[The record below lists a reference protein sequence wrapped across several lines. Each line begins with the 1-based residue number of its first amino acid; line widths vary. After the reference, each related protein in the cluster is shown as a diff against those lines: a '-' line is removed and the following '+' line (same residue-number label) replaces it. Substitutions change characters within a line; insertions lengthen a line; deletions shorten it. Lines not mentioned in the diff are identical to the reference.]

1 MCQRMSTLLQPPSN
15 GPLWE
20 KLPREKGNTWLNMT
34 VCLRWAT
41 CKSHPYA
48 IAKLLQSLS
57 VIPKPRAPTQPKASG
72 RPLSQQLPAS
82 ETKSDFW
89 RGFLCIKVPRLVDCF
104 WDRSAIW
111 SHLWWLLDSQLE
123 AKKILSNPR
132 QHLPRFASEWMVQMV
147 QPQVPL
153 LIIFH
158 FSKTCSKHKVHTTA
172 FGAASLGTADLTASF
187 RWSSRWNGTNEMQKE
202 KN

>member
-72 RPLSQQLPAS
+72 WPLSQQFPAS

-111 SHLWWLLDSQLE
+111 SHLWWLMDSQLT
-123 AKKILSNPR
+123 
-132 QHLPRFASEWMVQMV
+132 VQMV

-153 LIIFH
+153 LIIFR
-158 FSKTCSKHKVHTTA
+158 FSKTCSEHKVHTTA